1 MSKLPLFFTDLPE
14 PRASNTRH
22 KLGDVLFIALA
33 SVLCGGEGCSDMA
46 AFGRAKEPLL
56 RQFIDLS
63 HGVPSHDT
71 FSRLFR
77 LLDPDAF
84 AFAFAR
90 FMAAFAEAVE
100 HSGKA
105 ADKAAGGVAGVIAID
120 GKALRRAY
128 QRGQAHMPPAMVSA
142 WGVES
147 RLALASVASP
157 GGNEVA
163 GALAILELLDLTGA
177 IVTADA
183 LHCHRAMA
191 EAIQSRGGD
200 YALALKGNQSGLLRD
215 AHACLKKANKQTP
228 HPPMAETMATSHGRK
243 EHRQAIVINAGAMAR
258 KHGFPGLTAIARI
271 TCQRDDAPPAE
282 RLYLLSQHLT
292 PETALAVTRAHWDI
306 ENGLHWNLDVTLGED
321 GLRMRKDN
329 APANIALLN
338 RLALN
343 LTNAIEDPKTSTRQ
357 KFKRAAWDEQY
368 LIKIISQM
376 R

>member
-1 MSKLPLFFTDLPE
+1 MSTLPLFFTEIPE
-14 PRASNTRH
+14 PRASNARH
-22 KLGDVLFIALA
+22 RLGDVMFIALA
-33 SVLCGGEGCSDMA
+33 SVLSGGEGCSDMA

-56 RQFIDLS
+56 RQFIDLP

-77 LLDPDAF
+77 LLDADAF
-84 AFAFAR
+84 AAAFAR
-90 FMAAFAEAVE
+90 FMAAFAEAAE
-100 HSGKA
+100 RSG
-105 ADKAAGGVAGVIAID
+105 VVAID

-128 QRGQAHMPPAMVSA
+128 QRGQAQMPPAMVSA

-147 RLALASVASP
+147 RLTLASVASP

-163 GALAILELLDLTGA
+163 GALAILELLDLTGT

-191 EAIQSRGGD
+191 EAIQGRGAD
-200 YALALKGNQSGLLRD
+200 YALALKGNQSGLLRT
-215 AHACLKKANKQTP
+215 ARALFKKANKHTP
-228 HPPMAETMATSHGRK
+228 RAETMATAHGRK
-243 EHRQAIVINAGAMAR
+243 EHRQAIVVDAGPMAR
-258 KHGFPGLTAIARI
+258 KHDFPGLKAIARI
-271 TCQRDDAPPAE
+271 TSQRDDAPQAE
-282 RLYLLSQHLT
+282 RLYLLSQKLS
-292 PETALAVTRAHWDI
+292 PETALAVTRAHWHI
-306 ENGLHWNLDVTLGED
+306 ENRLHWNLDVTLGED

-343 LTNAIEDPKTSTRQ
+343 LINAIDDPKTSTRQ

-368 LIKIISQM
+368 LINIIFQM